1 MSDIVFYLHLAAAT
15 SWIGGSMLLFVLGVT
30 IKDKE
35 AQKIV
40 YQHIGP
46 LYGYFES
53 VMLFILLSTGIY
65 MGYTRELWLALES
78 DSDFAYALSVKVVLV
93 FIITISTVIHMS
105 ISIRAH
111 QRDRT
116 IKEKILSRATSLM
129 IFILNLIILWFAIQI
144 RNYL

>member
-40 YQHIGP
+40 YQYIGP

-53 VMLFILLSTGIY
+53 VMLFMLLSTGIY
-65 MGYTRELWLALES
+65 MGYTRDLWLALES

-111 QRDRT
+111 QRGRT

>member
-40 YQHIGP
+40 YQYIGP

-53 VMLFILLSTGIY
+53 VILFILLSTGIY

-78 DSDFAYALSVKVVLV
+78 DSDFAYALSTKAVLV
-93 FIITISTVIHMS
+93 AFITIATIIHMS
-105 ISIRAH
+105 ISLKSH
-111 QRDRT
+111 KRDRT
-116 IKEKILSRATSLM
+116 LKEKIVSRTTSLM